1 MNGTSTLA
9 ETAPALVTLGPY
21 LAILV
26 GACLPTQVW
35 RWLGVMLAGRVDDN
49 SEVFIWV
56 KAVATALV
64 ASVIAKLILTPGGEL
79 GTTPVLLRIGAI
91 AAGFAAYLAT
101 GKRLAVGIIATEAV
115 LILGWLA
122 LR

>member
-1 MNGTSTLA
+1 MTPPSGTETL
-9 ETAPALVTLGPY
+9 PALTTFGPY

-26 GACLPTQVW
+26 GAALPTQIW
-35 RWLGVMLAGRVDDN
+35 RWLGVMLAGRVGDA

-64 ASVIAKLILTPGGEL
+64 ASVVAKLILSPGADL
-79 GTTPVLLRIGAI
+79 ATTPLALRVGAV
-91 AAGFAAYLAT
+91 AAGFALYLAT
-101 GKRLAVGIIATEAV
+101 GRRLWLGIVVTEAV
-115 LILGWLA
+115 LLTGWLL

>member
-1 MNGTSTLA
+1 MNDAPSLA
-9 ETAPALVTLGPY
+9 ETAPALATVGPY
-21 LAILV
+21 VAILV

-49 SEVFIWV
+49 SEIFIWV

-64 ASVIAKLILTPGGEL
+64 ASVIAKLILSPSGEL
-79 GTTPVLLRIGAI
+79 GQTPVILRLAAI
-91 AAGFAAYLAT
+91 AAGFAVYLVT
-101 GKRLAVGIIATEAV
+101 GKRLALGIVITEAV
-115 LILGWLA
+115 LILGWLI